1 MSLGILT
8 SKLQTV
14 KSLKDS
20 EYLQTLRNHDYVQ
33 RIQELVKSFSD
44 TAGHPDYSHVTTR
57 KTRAQMIRLSAAV
70 CGIELCYAAETAFVS
85 PILLKLGVPVAFMT
99 LVWCVSPFLGFFL
112 VPVMGSLSDR
122 CPLKLGRRRPFILL
136 FSLGIMVGL
145 VLVPNGEDLGLLAGD
160 TGTDIA
166 DADYVNDTTTILRR
180 INATNNLVLFQNG
193 TKAILR
199 SDFSPEW
206 PSTKKLPHKHVIGIL
221 LTVLGVAMLDFNCD
235 ACQSPCRTYLLDIS
249 VPEDHSRG
257 LTSFTVM
264 AGLGGSFGYLMGGI
278 DWESTSFGTALG
290 GHVRVVFTGVLILFV
305 VFVFLTMTSFKEI
318 PLKDLGVTK
327 EQLQRKVK
335 TVKKAKYKKFV
346 NESSDDETECSESE
360 HVKER
365 NVSYGTLDNK
375 ETTENIT
382 NNGVEPNKR
391 WTEHKHS
398 ITENEV
404 SVQLENNRPETY
416 NRYPLTKSLSEYKD
430 LSDEASL
437 KTYLRSIV
445 RMPRSLLILCL
456 TNLFCWM
463 SLVCYSLYFTDF
475 VGQSVYGGDPQ
486 APAGSSKHLLY
497 DEGVRLGSLGMSLY
511 SFSCALYSMAIEH
524 LVERFSAKPVYV
536 WGQLVYTAGMVIL
549 AICRHPVA
557 VILLSPCAGIMY
569 ATLFTMPYLLVAHYH
584 SNGKFSQDDDKG
596 SANIRGL
603 GTDVALVSSMVFL
616 AQFILS
622 LCMGSLVHFTGS
634 TVTIVIAASVL
645 SFCGSVCATQVTYL
659 DL

>member
-8 SKLQTV
+8 SKLQAI

-20 EYLQTLRNHDYVQ
+20 EYLQSLRDHDYVQ
-33 RIQELVKSFSD
+33 HIQDIVKSFSG
-44 TAGHPDYSHVTTR
+44 AGSQPDYSHVTTR
-57 KTRAQMIRLSAAV
+57 KSRGQLIRLSAAV

-99 LVWCVSPFLGFFL
+99 LVWCVSPLLGFFL
-112 VPVMGSLSDR
+112 VPIMGSLSDR

-136 FSLGIMVGL
+136 FSFGIVVGL
-145 VLVPNGEDLGLLAGD
+145 ILVPNGEALGVLAGD
-160 TGTDIA
+160 TGTDLTSTSTGINETA
-166 DADYVNDTTTILRR
+166 TILKR
-180 INATNNLVLFQNG
+180 INATNNLVLFRNG

-206 PSTKKLPHKHVIGIL
+206 PSTRKLPHKHVIGII
-221 LTVLGVAMLDFNCD
+221 LTILGVAMLDFNCD

-249 VPEDHSRG
+249 VPDDHSRG

-290 GHVRVVFTGVLILFV
+290 GHVRVVFTGVLLLFV

-318 PLKDLGVTK
+318 PLKDLGFTK
-327 EQLQRKVK
+327 EQSQKKNK

-346 NESSDDETECSESE
+346 NESSEEETECSESE
-360 HVKER
+360 RVKER
-365 NVSYGTLDNK
+365 NVSYGTLYNK
-375 ETTENIT
+375 EASENIT
-382 NNGVEPNKR
+382 SIKTCVETNKNLN
-391 WTEHKHS
+391 EHEHS
-398 ITENEV
+398 VVSNEV
-404 SVQLENNRPETY
+404 SVQIDRGQSETNKRP
-416 NRYPLTKSLSEYKD
+416 PLTKTLSEYKD
-430 LSDEASL
+430 LSEEVSL

-486 APAGSSKHLLY
+486 APVGSSKHLLY

-511 SFSCALYSMAIEH
+511 SFSCALYSLAVEH
-524 LVERFSAKPVYV
+524 LVERFCML
-536 WGQLVYTAGMVIL
+536 QLFFSFKYAHLSHIMQWYTI
-549 AICRHPVA
+549 H
-557 VILLSPCAGIMY
+557 
-569 ATLFTMPYLLVAHYH
+569 
-584 SNGKFSQDDDKG
+584 FSKCHRR
-596 SANIRGL
+596 S
-603 GTDVALVSSMVFL
+603 
-616 AQFILS
+616 
-622 LCMGSLVHFTGS
+622 
-634 TVTIVIAASVL
+634 
-645 SFCGSVCATQVTYL
+645 
-659 DL
+659 